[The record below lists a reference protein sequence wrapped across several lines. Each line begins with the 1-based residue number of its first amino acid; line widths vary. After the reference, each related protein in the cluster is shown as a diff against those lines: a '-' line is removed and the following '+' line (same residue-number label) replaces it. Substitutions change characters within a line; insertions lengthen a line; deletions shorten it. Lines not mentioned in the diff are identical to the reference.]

1 MESKKYFKT
10 LQILRA
16 LAFLG
21 IFFFHT
27 TLLPDVFSRWSITV
41 FLMLSGFLNAVHGYG
56 QEIDCSPRASWKNAV
71 RKIRRIYPLHLVML
85 IIAFGLYAYSVK
97 DAVINSLGER
107 LPIALGKLVSN
118 AFLISDGGPKSGW
131 WYNIFSEYNIVTWY
145 LSLSLLLFL
154 LTPLFLQIMHKL
166 YGSEKAMTSIVTR
179 AILISLLIYAI
190 TIVIN
195 IMFVNHYKDSSML
208 YIYESPL
215 SRIGDYLIAMQAGY
229 IYGEKRHL
237 PEHQNTTLS
246 IAIAATASIL
256 SIVLI
261 YAGDL
266 KNGTLPASYSWI
278 MNSGFYFT
286 VPTVILI
293 YHLATLEN
301 ASTYKLNYNKTL
313 NIITKP
319 FLILA
324 ALSQYAFLI
333 HVPVI
338 SLIHGILR
346 RIGDVNIWLWSLISF
361 VLTMLFS
368 VVVDRCKKR

>member
-1 MESKKYFKT
+1 MESKRYFKT

-56 QEIDCSPRASWKNAV
+56 QEIDYSPRASWKYAV

-97 DAVINSLGER
+97 DTVINTLGER
-107 LPIALGKLVSN
+107 IPIALGKLASN
-118 AFLISDGGPKSGW
+118 ALLISDWGPKSGW

-166 YGSEKAMTSIVTR
+166 YDAEKPMNSVVAR
-179 AILISLLIYAI
+179 AILISALIYAI

-195 IMFVNHYKDSSML
+195 IMFVNHYKASSML

-237 PEHQNTTLS
+237 PERQNTALS
-246 IAIAATASIL
+246 IIISTIALVFSIF
-256 SIVLI
+256 LI
-261 YAGDL
+261 HAGNL
-266 KNGTLPASYSWI
+266 RNGILPEGYSWI

-286 VPTVILI
+286 IPTVILI
-293 YHLATLEN
+293 YHLATLESAN
-301 ASTYKLNYNKTL
+301 TYKLNDNKAL

-319 FLILA
+319 ILVLA

-333 HVPVI
+333 HVPAI
-338 SLIHGILR
+338 SLMHGILR

-361 VLTMLFS
+361 GLTVLLS
-368 VVVDRCKKR
+368 VVVDRYKKR

>member
-1 MESKKYFKT
+1 MESKRYFKT

-41 FLMLSGFLNAVHGYG
+41 FLMLSGFLNAVHGCD
-56 QEIDCSPRASWKNAV
+56 QEIDCSPVASWKYAA

-97 DAVINSLGER
+97 DTVINSLGER
-107 LPIALGKLVSN
+107 LPIALAKLASN
-118 AFLISDGGPKSGW
+118 ALLISDWGPKSGW

-179 AILISLLIYAI
+179 AILVSTLVYAY

-195 IMFVNHYKDSSML
+195 IMLVNRYKDSSML

-229 IYGEKRHL
+229 IYGKKRHL

-246 IAIAATASIL
+246 IAIAAIASIL
-256 SIVLI
+256 SIFLI
-261 YAGDL
+261 YAGAL
-266 KNGTLPASYSWI
+266 KNGTLLASYSWI

-293 YHLATLEN
+293 YNLATLES
-301 ASTYKLNYNKTL
+301 ASTYKLNDNKAL
-313 NIITKP
+313 NMIIKP

>member
-1 MESKKYFKT
+1 MESKRYFKT

-41 FLMLSGFLNAVHGYG
+41 FLMLSGFLNAVHGCD
-56 QEIDCSPRASWKNAV
+56 QEIDCSPVASWKYAA

-85 IIAFGLYAYSVK
+85 IIAFALYAYSVK
-97 DAVINSLGER
+97 DTVINTLGER
-107 LPIALGKLVSN
+107 IPIALGKLASN
-118 AFLISDGGPKSGW
+118 ALLISDWGPKSGW

-166 YGSEKAMTSIVTR
+166 YDSEKAKTSLVTR
-179 AILISLLIYAI
+179 AILISILIYAI

-195 IMFVNHYKDSSML
+195 IMLVNRYKDSSML

-229 IYGEKRHL
+229 IYWKKRHL

-246 IAIAATASIL
+246 IAIAAIALAS
-256 SIVLI
+256 SIFLI
-261 YAGDL
+261 YAGNL
-266 KNGTLPASYSWI
+266 RNGLLPASYSWI

-293 YHLATLEN
+293 YHLATLE
-301 ASTYKLNYNKTL
+301 STSVIKLDNSKAL
-313 NIITKP
+313 NIIIKP

>member
-1 MESKKYFKT
+1 M
-10 LQILRA
+10 
-16 LAFLG
+16 
-21 IFFFHT
+21 
-27 TLLPDVFSRWSITV
+27 
-41 FLMLSGFLNAVHGYG
+41 FLMLSGFLNAVHGCD
-56 QEIDCSPRASWKNAV
+56 QEIDCSPVASWKYAA

-85 IIAFGLYAYSVK
+85 IMAFGLYAYSVK
-97 DAVINSLGER
+97 DTVINNLGER

-118 AFLISDGGPKSGW
+118 ALLISDWGPKSGW

-145 LSLSLLLFL
+145 LSLSMLLFL

-179 AILISLLIYAI
+179 AILVSTLVYAY

-195 IMFVNHYKDSSML
+195 IMLVNRYKDSSML

-229 IYGEKRHL
+229 IYGKKRHL

-246 IAIAATASIL
+246 IAIAAIALAS
-256 SIVLI
+256 SIILI
-261 YAGDL
+261 YAGNL
-266 KNGTLPASYSWI
+266 RNGLLPASYSWI

-286 VPTVILI
+286 VPTIILI
-293 YHLATLEN
+293 YHLATLESAN
-301 ASTYKLNYNKTL
+301 TYKLDDNKAL

-319 FLILA
+319 IFILA

-333 HVPVI
+333 HVPAI
-338 SLIHGILR
+338 SLMHGILR

-361 VLTMLFS
+361 VLTVLLS